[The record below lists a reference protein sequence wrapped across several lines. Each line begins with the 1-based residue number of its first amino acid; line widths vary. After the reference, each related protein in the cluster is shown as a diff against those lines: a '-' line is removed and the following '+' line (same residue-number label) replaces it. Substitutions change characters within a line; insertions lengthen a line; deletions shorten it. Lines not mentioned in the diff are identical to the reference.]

1 MDRQAFKQ
9 RMQNLKSYRENNP
22 GKGYWDWK
30 VEAFAEGGKI
40 NDKYQMK
47 GYYSNHSGNPT
58 MYVPI
63 TKQSEEI
70 NVYTPEITVT
80 PKDNISIEAAIDK
93 GRKTAFENIKE
104 VASYTP
110 VVGDAMDVSDAVY
123 QATQG
128 NYSKAAILG
137 GLALLPNIIQKPIQK
152 FAKLFKSNKKP
163 HDLNIVDA
171 RDYTSSKPNVINSN
185 KSVIKYKRK
194 PIIQQQKQNNMLDA
208 TEQNRNTIKPVGEF
222 VHTQTISD
230 NIDEGIYRDYLF
242 NPDYGDR
249 LNELRQANERI
260 PELQQQYQRMLTD
273 PNFVDTSSIDEL
285 VRERNNLFDIG
296 YDDIQYQFG
305 MPELN
310 QLSQPLRDLPF
321 INRYELRNIA
331 LANNDRIHAD
341 DILNEYADILAS
353 TDISQLQHARD
364 RLFDLNLDIDSELE
378 RRTTELYD
386 QIEDRIA
393 ALQGTL
399 DSGDNVASIYNIST
413 QPYNRDNLP
422 EFFYRDEALLGDRK
436 NASYFN
442 MSPRQAVK
450 KATKDFNNL
459 QHGQAWHLTDDY
471 SVSTD
476 SYPLQLNLMSKYK
489 DSGKIS
495 AVHDSDGSV
504 RTMYLNSFGN
514 LKGDAS
520 IKRINKKIQNI
531 SEIIGEDLP
540 KAVQNGHSIKVPQI
554 YYRKYSDGG
563 QTGDPEKER
572 FYQATGRSSS
582 GRPLEEGLKPV
593 FSLEDAANMTPI
605 GDAISARDTYNAV
618 KNRDWLGAGLAAV
631 TMIPFVPTTV
641 RNFRKKYKGITPK
654 REIPTVNKK
663 AIDNAIDE
671 AKNYRDSRIKL
682 YQQAIEDR
690 NASYERLI
698 ENEDAL
704 RRAVNFDK
712 KYGTNYVKTY
722 TKQLQNYAKSKN
734 SPDLMQIGIKPM
746 GANGS
751 FDPNIPD
758 YVFIN
763 SDYVK
768 NGKLQPGLIS
778 HEKSHYDNQKAG
790 ALNLPIFDNRFIDTK
805 KTKTM
810 YPKTY
815 DWIQRYLHN
824 FEETKSHMNEFRTNM
839 INKNLLKPDS
849 RVGLKQIKDLIF
861 NSDNDNMKKLF
872 NTYKSKRQFVK
883 DFNSVPITSIG
894 DNKTL
899 V

>member
-1 MDRQAFKQ
+1 MRSA
-9 RMQNLKSYRENNP
+9 QNANKNSGGGSKHLLTLLTKHFDTHVMFNKTKPFYGKDSKYPRVLVGDLRNP
-22 GKGYWDWK
+22 RINWKKVNHKGHK
-30 VEAFAEGGKI
+30 NIVEPVDPSAGNFTVPIEEFDIWRKAKIGWLRDQKANRFAE
-40 NDKYQMK
+40 
-47 GYYSNHSGNPT
+47 
-58 MYVPI
+58 
-63 TKQSEEI
+63 
-70 NVYTPEITVT
+70 
-80 PKDNISIEAAIDK
+80 
-93 GRKTAFENIKE
+93 
-104 VASYTP
+104 
-110 VVGDAMDVSDAVY
+110 
-123 QATQG
+123 
-128 NYSKAAILG
+128 
-137 GLALLPNIIQKPIQK
+137 
-152 FAKLFKSNKKP
+152 
-163 HDLNIVDA
+163 
-171 RDYTSSKPNVINSN
+171 
-185 KSVIKYKRK
+185 
-194 PIIQQQKQNNMLDA
+194 
-208 TEQNRNTIKPVGEF
+208 
-222 VHTQTISD
+222 
-230 NIDEGIYRDYLF
+230 
-242 NPDYGDR
+242 
-249 LNELRQANERI
+249 
-260 PELQQQYQRMLTD
+260 
-273 PNFVDTSSIDEL
+273 
-285 VRERNNLFDIG
+285 
-296 YDDIQYQFG
+296 
-305 MPELN
+305 
-310 QLSQPLRDLPF
+310 
-321 INRYELRNIA
+321 
-331 LANNDRIHAD
+331 
-341 DILNEYADILAS
+341 
-353 TDISQLQHARD
+353 
-364 RLFDLNLDIDSELE
+364 
-378 RRTTELYD
+378 
-386 QIEDRIA
+386 
-393 ALQGTL
+393 
-399 DSGDNVASIYNIST
+399 
-413 QPYNRDNLP
+413 
-422 EFFYRDEALLGDRK
+422 
-436 NASYFN
+436 
-442 MSPRQAVK
+442 
-450 KATKDFNNL
+450 
-459 QHGQAWHLTDDY
+459 
-471 SVSTD
+471 
-476 SYPLQLNLMSKYK
+476 
-489 DSGKIS
+489 
-495 AVHDSDGSV
+495 
-504 RTMYLNSFGN
+504 
-514 LKGDAS
+514 
-520 IKRINKKIQNI
+520 
-531 SEIIGEDLP
+531 
-540 KAVQNGHSIKVPQI
+540 
-554 YYRKYSDGG
+554 GG

-593 FSLEDAANMTPI
+593 FDLEDAANMTPI
-605 GDAISARDTYNAV
+605 GDAISAKDAYDAV

-671 AKNYRDSRIKL
+671 AKNYRDGRIKL

-704 RRAVNFDK
+704 RRAANFDK

-790 ALNLPIFDNRFIDTK
+790 ALSLPIFDNRFVDTK

-849 RVGLKQIKDLIF
+849 KVGLKQIKDLIF

>member
-1 MDRQAFKQ
+1 MDRIAFKQ

-22 GKGYWDWK
+22 GKGYWDFKQQQAPGPYSAGELVKSIEEFTNHEEYLGPPSHNYDFTLSEEW
-30 VEAFAEGGKI
+30 A
-40 NDKYQMK
+40 DKH
-47 GYYSNHSGNPT
+47 GYYPDERGHRDDRVKKEAHPT
-58 MYVPI
+58 HPSKGEWKSQYQFDLTDKGIEDPNFILYGLNDGGQDPQATMTYRGGIVL
-63 TKQSEEI
+63 
-70 NVYTPEITVT
+70 PELTVT
-80 PKDNISIEAAIDK
+80 PKGNYIYNSYDNI
-93 GRKTAFENIKE
+93 
-104 VASYTP
+104 
-110 VVGDAMDVSDAVY
+110 
-123 QATQG
+123 
-128 NYSKAAILG
+128 KAYWPG
-137 GLALLPNIIQKPIQK
+137 GE
-152 FAKLFKSNKKP
+152 
-163 HDLNIVDA
+163 
-171 RDYTSSKPNVINSN
+171 T
-185 KSVIKYKRK
+185 
-194 PIIQQQKQNNMLDA
+194 
-208 TEQNRNTIKPVGEF
+208 GE
-222 VHTQTISD
+222 S
-230 NIDEGIYRDYLF
+230 
-242 NPDYGDR
+242 
-249 LNELRQANERI
+249 
-260 PELQQQYQRMLTD
+260 
-273 PNFVDTSSIDEL
+273 
-285 VRERNNLFDIG
+285 
-296 YDDIQYQFG
+296 
-305 MPELN
+305 
-310 QLSQPLRDLPF
+310 
-321 INRYELRNIA
+321 
-331 LANNDRIHAD
+331 
-341 DILNEYADILAS
+341 
-353 TDISQLQHARD
+353 
-364 RLFDLNLDIDSELE
+364 
-378 RRTTELYD
+378 
-386 QIEDRIA
+386 
-393 ALQGTL
+393 
-399 DSGDNVASIYNIST
+399 
-413 QPYNRDNLP
+413 
-422 EFFYRDEALLGDRK
+422 
-436 NASYFN
+436 
-442 MSPRQAVK
+442 
-450 KATKDFNNL
+450 
-459 QHGQAWHLTDDY
+459 
-471 SVSTD
+471 
-476 SYPLQLNLMSKYK
+476 
-489 DSGKIS
+489 
-495 AVHDSDGSV
+495 
-504 RTMYLNSFGN
+504 
-514 LKGDAS
+514 
-520 IKRINKKIQNI
+520 
-531 SEIIGEDLP
+531 
-540 KAVQNGHSIKVPQI
+540 
-554 YYRKYSDGG
+554 
-563 QTGDPEKER
+563 EKER

-605 GDAISARDTYNAV
+605 GDAISAKDAYDAV

-641 RNFRKKYKGITPK
+641 RNFRKKYKGVTPK

-722 TKQLQNYAKSKN
+722 TKQLQDYAKSKN

-790 ALNLPIFDNRFIDTK
+790 ALSLPIFDNRFVDTK

-849 RVGLKQIKDLIF
+849 KVGLKQIKDLIF

>member
-1 MDRQAFKQ
+1 MDKQAFKQ

-22 GKGYWDWK
+22 GKGYWDWRNSLPDNLKYTDDTEYDMHAAYESGAQPQWDEEDQSYHLPTRDPNTGLILKKSIHPTFWKGLTEDAKLGYNTYFLGDK
-30 VEAFAEGGKI
+30 VYTRHRKEGPLQAFA
-40 NDKYQMK
+40 
-47 GYYSNHSGNPT
+47 
-58 MYVPI
+58 
-63 TKQSEEI
+63 
-70 NVYTPEITVT
+70 
-80 PKDNISIEAAIDK
+80 
-93 GRKTAFENIKE
+93 
-104 VASYTP
+104 
-110 VVGDAMDVSDAVY
+110 
-123 QATQG
+123 
-128 NYSKAAILG
+128 
-137 GLALLPNIIQKPIQK
+137 
-152 FAKLFKSNKKP
+152 
-163 HDLNIVDA
+163 
-171 RDYTSSKPNVINSN
+171 
-185 KSVIKYKRK
+185 
-194 PIIQQQKQNNMLDA
+194 
-208 TEQNRNTIKPVGEF
+208 
-222 VHTQTISD
+222 
-230 NIDEGIYRDYLF
+230 
-242 NPDYGDR
+242 
-249 LNELRQANERI
+249 
-260 PELQQQYQRMLTD
+260 
-273 PNFVDTSSIDEL
+273 
-285 VRERNNLFDIG
+285 
-296 YDDIQYQFG
+296 
-305 MPELN
+305 
-310 QLSQPLRDLPF
+310 
-321 INRYELRNIA
+321 
-331 LANNDRIHAD
+331 
-341 DILNEYADILAS
+341 
-353 TDISQLQHARD
+353 
-364 RLFDLNLDIDSELE
+364 
-378 RRTTELYD
+378 
-386 QIEDRIA
+386 
-393 ALQGTL
+393 
-399 DSGDNVASIYNIST
+399 
-413 QPYNRDNLP
+413 
-422 EFFYRDEALLGDRK
+422 
-436 NASYFN
+436 
-442 MSPRQAVK
+442 
-450 KATKDFNNL
+450 
-459 QHGQAWHLTDDY
+459 
-471 SVSTD
+471 
-476 SYPLQLNLMSKYK
+476 
-489 DSGKIS
+489 
-495 AVHDSDGSV
+495 
-504 RTMYLNSFGN
+504 
-514 LKGDAS
+514 
-520 IKRINKKIQNI
+520 
-531 SEIIGEDLP
+531 
-540 KAVQNGHSIKVPQI
+540 
-554 YYRKYSDGG
+554 DGG

-641 RNFRKKYKGITPK
+641 RNFRKKYKGVTPK

-671 AKNYRDSRIKL
+671 AKNYRDGRIKL

-790 ALNLPIFDNRFIDTK
+790 ALSLPIFDNRFIDTK

-849 RVGLKQIKDLIF
+849 KVGLKQIKDLIF
-861 NSDNDNMKKLF
+861 NSDNDNIKK
-872 NTYKSKRQFVK
+872 T
-883 DFNSVPITSIG
+883 I
-894 DNKTL
+894 
-899 V
+899 

>member
-30 VEAFAEGGKI
+30 VEAFAE
-40 NDKYQMK
+40 
-47 GYYSNHSGNPT
+47 
-58 MYVPI
+58 
-63 TKQSEEI
+63 
-70 NVYTPEITVT
+70 
-80 PKDNISIEAAIDK
+80 
-93 GRKTAFENIKE
+93 
-104 VASYTP
+104 
-110 VVGDAMDVSDAVY
+110 
-123 QATQG
+123 
-128 NYSKAAILG
+128 
-137 GLALLPNIIQKPIQK
+137 
-152 FAKLFKSNKKP
+152 
-163 HDLNIVDA
+163 
-171 RDYTSSKPNVINSN
+171 
-185 KSVIKYKRK
+185 
-194 PIIQQQKQNNMLDA
+194 
-208 TEQNRNTIKPVGEF
+208 
-222 VHTQTISD
+222 
-230 NIDEGIYRDYLF
+230 
-242 NPDYGDR
+242 
-249 LNELRQANERI
+249 
-260 PELQQQYQRMLTD
+260 
-273 PNFVDTSSIDEL
+273 
-285 VRERNNLFDIG
+285 
-296 YDDIQYQFG
+296 
-305 MPELN
+305 
-310 QLSQPLRDLPF
+310 
-321 INRYELRNIA
+321 
-331 LANNDRIHAD
+331 
-341 DILNEYADILAS
+341 
-353 TDISQLQHARD
+353 
-364 RLFDLNLDIDSELE
+364 
-378 RRTTELYD
+378 
-386 QIEDRIA
+386 
-393 ALQGTL
+393 
-399 DSGDNVASIYNIST
+399 
-413 QPYNRDNLP
+413 
-422 EFFYRDEALLGDRK
+422 
-436 NASYFN
+436 
-442 MSPRQAVK
+442 
-450 KATKDFNNL
+450 
-459 QHGQAWHLTDDY
+459 
-471 SVSTD
+471 
-476 SYPLQLNLMSKYK
+476 
-489 DSGKIS
+489 
-495 AVHDSDGSV
+495 
-504 RTMYLNSFGN
+504 
-514 LKGDAS
+514 
-520 IKRINKKIQNI
+520 
-531 SEIIGEDLP
+531 
-540 KAVQNGHSIKVPQI
+540 
-554 YYRKYSDGG
+554 GG

-698 ENEDAL
+698 ENKDAL

-790 ALNLPIFDNRFIDTK
+790 ALSLPIFDNRFVDTK

-849 RVGLKQIKDLIF
+849 KVGLKQIKDLIF

>member
-1 MDRQAFKQ
+1 MDKQAFKQ

-30 VEAFAEGGKI
+30 NE
-40 NDKYQMK
+40 
-47 GYYSNHSGNPT
+47 YYSDDRTDHPINKPNTPDIDFGIPKDQIDRLGSTFSRNKVYNKIPAREWAPGGRTNDPDAILMKNGPLSALWYYMFGNDNTAQDLVNDANKIIEDSRGQHSQYEIDDAMAYLAHEDAKDLYLGLPQRTGLLQQSDYKPSQSKNNNTKYYKFTHQKDEYWNPVIQDLL
-58 MYVPI
+58 YEPI
-63 TKQSEEI
+63 NTKKQYIDPVLNNFQAQTGVDPQKGEYISI
-70 NVYTPEITVT
+70 YDIWDYNTAVT
-80 PKDNISIEAAIDK
+80 GGGKDNIGKYIGGK
-93 GRKTAFENIKE
+93 PFE
-104 VASYTP
+104 
-110 VVGDAMDVSDAVY
+110 
-123 QATQG
+123 
-128 NYSKAAILG
+128 
-137 GLALLPNIIQKPIQK
+137 
-152 FAKLFKSNKKP
+152 
-163 HDLNIVDA
+163 
-171 RDYTSSKPNVINSN
+171 
-185 KSVIKYKRK
+185 
-194 PIIQQQKQNNMLDA
+194 
-208 TEQNRNTIKPVGEF
+208 
-222 VHTQTISD
+222 
-230 NIDEGIYRDYLF
+230 IY
-242 NPDYGDR
+242 
-249 LNELRQANERI
+249 
-260 PELQQQYQRMLTD
+260 
-273 PNFVDTSSIDEL
+273 
-285 VRERNNLFDIG
+285 
-296 YDDIQYQFG
+296 
-305 MPELN
+305 
-310 QLSQPLRDLPF
+310 
-321 INRYELRNIA
+321 
-331 LANNDRIHAD
+331 DRIYLD
-341 DILNEYADILAS
+341 DLYNVQS
-353 TDISQLQHARD
+353 TP
-364 RLFDLNLDIDSELE
+364 NK
-378 RRTTELYD
+378 
-386 QIEDRIA
+386 
-393 ALQGTL
+393 
-399 DSGDNVASIYNIST
+399 GDFYGG
-413 QPYNRDNLP
+413 YLP
-422 EFFYRDEALLGDRK
+422 EIVVTPEQFA
-436 NASYFN
+436 N
-442 MSPRQAVK
+442 
-450 KATKDFNNL
+450 
-459 QHGQAWHLTDDY
+459 
-471 SVSTD
+471 
-476 SYPLQLNLMSKYK
+476 
-489 DSGKIS
+489 
-495 AVHDSDGSV
+495 
-504 RTMYLNSFGN
+504 
-514 LKGDAS
+514 
-520 IKRINKKIQNI
+520 
-531 SEIIGEDLP
+531 
-540 KAVQNGHSIKVPQI
+540 
-554 YYRKYSDGG
+554 GG
-563 QTGDPEKER
+563 QTGDPKKER

-605 GDAISARDTYNAV
+605 GDAISAKDAYDAV

-641 RNFRKKYKGITPK
+641 RNFRKKYKGVTTK

-790 ALNLPIFDNRFIDTK
+790 ALSLPIFDNRFVDTK

-849 RVGLKQIKDLIF
+849 KVGLKQIKDLIF

>member
-9 RMQNLKSYRENNP
+9 RMQDLKSYRENNP

-30 VEAFAEGGKI
+30 VDAFDDGGV
-40 NDKYQMK
+40 N
-47 GYYSNHSGNPT
+47 GNLVGSYSNHTGTPT
-58 MYVPI
+58 MYVPV
-63 TKQSEEI
+63 TKEYEATPDGFGEI
-70 NVYTPEITVT
+70 ANVHTPEVVIT
-80 PKDNISIEAAIDK
+80 PQSNISLEEAVDK
-93 GRKTAFENIKE
+93 GRRDAAPYVGAI
-104 VASYTP
+104 VAGAALPAMSST
-110 VVGDAMDVSDAVY
+110 GGLGAAMDLSGIITDPLDPTNYLGFGVIKGLKKYKNRNSNALDYHLARLFNNNENNVGTGLEL
-123 QATQG
+123 ANNRTGKKLTQ
-128 NYSKAAILG
+128 N
-137 GLALLPNIIQKPIQK
+137 
-152 FAKLFKSNKKP
+152 
-163 HDLNIVDA
+163 D
-171 RDYTSSKPNVINSN
+171 VINSSQFKN
-185 KSVIKYKRK
+185 SLNPKLIKDYYNAARSIGTDKVNSAIFAPLAYIRSNYRDPYFAVNGNIYKNPLANFTSKGRKYKK
-194 PIIQQQKQNNMLDA
+194 STGNKITD
-208 TEQNRNTIKPVGEF
+208 
-222 VHTQTISD
+222 
-230 NIDEGIYRDYLF
+230 IDESIIASHELDHAVNKPSQAGRQSVLEWFNDNSQNVYFSKNNSTELAARGTQIKDWLKMSRNRD
-242 NPDYGDR
+242 
-249 LNELRQANERI
+249 I
-260 PELQQQYQRMLTD
+260 TTD
-273 PNFVDTSSIDEL
+273 
-285 VRERNNLFDIG
+285 
-296 YDDIQYQFG
+296 
-305 MPELN
+305 
-310 QLSQPLRDLPF
+310 
-321 INRYELRNIA
+321 ELRNA
-331 LANNDRIHAD
+331 AKNYVKDTGLDNNMTEMFDKIYDWEKAAKWFSQ
-341 DILNEYADILAS
+341 YASA
-353 TDISQLQHARD
+353 
-364 RLFDLNLDIDSELE
+364 
-378 RRTTELYD
+378 
-386 QIEDRIA
+386 IA
-393 ALQGTL
+393 APVIL
-399 DSGDNVASIYNIST
+399 SNIT
-413 QPYNRDNLP
+413 
-422 EFFYRDEALLGDRK
+422 E
-436 NASYFN
+436 
-442 MSPRQAVK
+442 
-450 KATKDFNNL
+450 
-459 QHGQAWHLTDDY
+459 
-471 SVSTD
+471 
-476 SYPLQLNLMSKYK
+476 
-489 DSGKIS
+489 
-495 AVHDSDGSV
+495 
-504 RTMYLNSFGN
+504 SF
-514 LKGDAS
+514 
-520 IKRINKKIQNI
+520 
-531 SEIIGEDLP
+531 
-540 KAVQNGHSIKVPQI
+540 V
-554 YYRKYSDGG
+554 DGG
-563 QTGDPEKER
+563 QTGDPDMEK
-572 FYQATGRSSS
+572 FYQATGRSRS

-671 AKNYRDSRIKL
+671 AKNYRDGRIKL

-746 GANGS
+746 SANGS

-790 ALNLPIFDNRFIDTK
+790 ALSLPIFDNRFVDTK

-824 FEETKSHMNEFRTNM
+824 FEETKPHMNEFRTNM

-849 RVGLKQIKDLIF
+849 KVGLKQIKDLIF

-883 DFNSVPITSIG
+883 DFNSVPITSNG
-894 DNKTL
+894 NNKTL